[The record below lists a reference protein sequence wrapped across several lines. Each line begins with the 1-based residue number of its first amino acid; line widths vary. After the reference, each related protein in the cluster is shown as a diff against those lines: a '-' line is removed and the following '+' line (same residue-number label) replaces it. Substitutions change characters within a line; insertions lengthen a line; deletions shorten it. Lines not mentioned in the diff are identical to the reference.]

1 MKKIIF
7 ALTPLFMALAF
18 SIDAYS
24 QDVDRTSLVGT
35 DETFWKRGYDGAS
48 GTLCD
53 TKYAPMVTTS
63 DGRTVQLV
71 EDFQWGFNQLEVV
84 LSQKLRGLENG
95 NYTVVLYANAV
106 STHERD
112 NFGGTPASNGATDV
126 AYVFAGDKKVSV
138 PVKVATSIDVSGEY
152 SIANVEVTDGTLTIG
167 LGTYKTGTNWH
178 TIQIKSLIQHNPAQ
192 AFYEWKGGTY
202 TERSVSE
209 MDSITFS
216 LPVSAPLSQTFYE
229 WRGGKYTG
237 RSISDVDSI
246 TFSLPESNPIQVQ
259 ANAVDLGLPSGTL
272 WADRNIGADSPEGY
286 GDYFAWGE
294 TTPQATYHY
303 SSYKWCDG
311 SYYNMT
317 KYCTDSSYG
326 TVDNKTVLEA
336 VDDAATANWGD
347 EWRMPTKD
355 ELLELIEKCTRT
367 WITQNGVNGYKITGP
382 NGNSIFLPAAGGKE
396 NSNYSNVSVW
406 GYYWSSSLNGIGP
419 NYATPFGFFSMGY
432 DMNGKFRWCGFSVRA
447 VVK

>member
-48 GTLCD
+48 GALCD
-53 TKYAPMVTTS
+53 VIYAPMVTTS

-84 LSQKLRGLENG
+84 LSQKVRGLENG
-95 NYTVVLYANAV
+95 NYTVVLYANAM

-112 NFGGTPASNGATDV
+112 GFDGAHASNGATDV
-126 AYVFAGDKKVSV
+126 AYVFAGDKKVPV
-138 PVKVATSIDVSGEY
+138 PAKVATSIDVSGEY
-152 SIANVEVTDGTLTIG
+152 TVANVEVTDGTLAIG
-167 LGTYKTGTNWH
+167 IGTYKTGTNWH
-178 TIQIKSLIQHNPAQ
+178 TIQIKSLIQHNPALF
-192 AFYEWKGGTY
+192 FYEWKDGKY

-209 MDSITFS
+209 I
-216 LPVSAPLSQTFYE
+216 
-229 WRGGKYTG
+229 
-237 RSISDVDSI
+237 DSI
-246 TFSLPESNPIQVQ
+246 TFSLPESNPVQVP
-259 ANAVDLGLPSGTL
+259 AYAVDLGLPSGTL

-294 TTPQATYHY
+294 TTTKSTYNW
-303 SSYKWCDG
+303 STYKWCNG
-311 SYYNMT
+311 SYDTQT
-317 KYCTDSSYG
+317 KYCTDSYYG

-336 VDDAATANWGD
+336 ADDAATANWGD
-347 EWRMPTKD
+347 KWRMPTYD
-355 ELLELIEKCTRT
+355 ELSELKSKCTWT
-367 WITQNGVNGYKITGP
+367 WTTQNSVNGYKVTGP
-382 NGNSIFLPAAGGKE
+382 NGNYIFLPAAGYRG
-396 NSNYSNVSVW
+396 NSDLSNVGSG
-406 GYYWSSSLNGIGP
+406 GYYWSSSLCGGSPYRAWYLSFDFYDRYLSGIYRYYGH
-419 NYATPFGFFSMGY
+419 TL
-432 DMNGKFRWCGFSVRA
+432 RA

>member
-1 MKKIIF
+1 MKKILF

-71 EDFQWGFNQLEVV
+71 EDFQWGFNRLEVV
-84 LSQKLRGLENG
+84 LSQKVGGLENG
-95 NYTVVLYANAV
+95 IYTVVLYANAV

-112 NFGGTPASNGATDV
+112 NFWGTPASNGATDV

-138 PVKVATSIDVSGEY
+138 PVKVATVIDVNGEY
-152 SIANVEVTDGTLTIG
+152 TIANVEVTDGTLTLG

-178 TIQIKSLIQHNPAQ
+178 MIQIKSLIQHNPAQ
-192 AFYEWKGGTY
+192 TFYEWKGGTY

-216 LPVSAPLSQTFYE
+216 LPVSAPLAQNFYE
-229 WRGGKYTG
+229 WKDGKWTERYV
-237 RSISDVDSI
+237 SDVDSI
-246 TFSLPESNPIQVQ
+246 TFSKPGTAPV
-259 ANAVDLGLPSGTL
+259 AVDLGLPSGTL
-272 WADRNIGADSPEGY
+272 WADRNIGADSPKGY

-294 TTPQATYHY
+294 TEPKDYYEWST
-303 SSYKWCDG
+303 YKWG
-311 SYYNMT
+311 EESYNIIVT
-317 KYCTDSSYG
+317 KYC
-326 TVDNKTVLEA
+326 TVDNKTILEA
-336 VDDAATANWGD
+336 ADDAATANWGNQ
-347 EWRMPTKD
+347 WRMPTYD
-355 ELLELIEKCTRT
+355 EFYELIDKCTWT
-367 WITQNGVNGYKITGP
+367 WITQNGVEGCKFTGP
-382 NGNSIFLPAAGGKE
+382 NGNCIFLPTAGSRFE
-396 NSNYSNVSVW
+396 DSFWNSF
-406 GYYWSSSLNGIGP
+406 YWSSSLGEFESDAWSLFLPGDWRP
-419 NYATPFGFFSMGY
+419 EMSCPLDARGLGRAFGFP
-432 DMNGKFRWCGFSVRA
+432 VRA

>member
-1 MKKIIF
+1 MKKILF
-7 ALTPLFMALAF
+7 ALMPLFMVLAF

-84 LSQKLRGLENG
+84 LSQKVRGLENG

-112 NFGGTPASNGATDV
+112 NFEGTPASSGATDV
-126 AYVFAGDKKVSV
+126 AYVFAGDKKVPV
-138 PVKVATSIDVSGEY
+138 PVKVATVIDVNGEY
-152 SIANVEVTDGTLTIG
+152 TIANVEVTDGTLTLG

-178 TIQIKSLIQHNPAQ
+178 TIQIKSLVQHNPA
-192 AFYEWKGGTY
+192 
-202 TERSVSE
+202 
-209 MDSITFS
+209 
-216 LPVSAPLSQTFYE
+216 QTFYE
-229 WRGGKYTG
+229 WRGGKYTE
-237 RSISDVDSI
+237 RSVSEIDSI

-272 WADRNIGADSPEGY
+272 WADRNVGADSPEDY

-294 TTPQATYHY
+294 TTPKNLYSWGTYKFY
-303 SSYKWCDG
+303 DG
-311 SYYNMT
+311 SLLK
-317 KYCTDSSYG
+317 KYHASDK
-326 TVDNKTVLEA
+326 KTCLELS
-336 VDDAATANWGD
+336 DDAAYVNWGNK
-347 EWRMPTKD
+347 WRMPTK
-355 ELLELIEKCTRT
+355 EETLELANNCKWTISTR
-367 WITQNGVNGYKITGP
+367 NGVKGFYVTGP
-382 NGNSIFLPAAGGKE
+382 NGNSIFMPVAGRYIDDDDGTFE
-396 NSNYSNVSVW
+396 SGGVNGGIYSSTIHDESVYSAFCLYFW
-406 GYYWSSSLNGIGP
+406 
-419 NYATPFGFFSMGY
+419 TEGFMV
-432 DMNGKFRWCGFSVRA
+432 CGDSRGSRASGRSVRA
-447 VVK
+447 VVR

>member
-1 MKKIIF
+1 M
-7 ALTPLFMALAF
+7 
-18 SIDAYS
+18 
-24 QDVDRTSLVGT
+24 
-35 DETFWKRGYDGAS
+35 
-48 GTLCD
+48 
-53 TKYAPMVTTS
+53 
-63 DGRTVQLV
+63 
-71 EDFQWGFNQLEVV
+71 
-84 LSQKLRGLENG
+84 ENG

-192 AFYEWKGGTY
+192 TFYEWKGGTY

-216 LPVSAPLSQTFYE
+216 LPVSAQLSQTFYE
-229 WRGGKYTG
+229 WKDGKYTG

-272 WADRNIGADSPEGY
+272 WADRNIGADSPEDI

-294 TTPQATYHY
+294 TAAKPTYSWNTY
-303 SSYKWCDG
+303 NWCDG
-311 SYYNMT
+311 PDNTIT
-317 KYCTDSSYG
+317 KYGTDG
-326 TVDNKTVLEA
+326 AWGIVDNKTTLEA
-336 VDDAATANWGD
+336 ADDAATANWGD
-347 EWRMPTKD
+347 EWRMPTYD
-355 ELLELIEKCTRT
+355 EFSELIDKCTWT
-367 WITQNGVNGYKITGP
+367 WIKNGVKGYKITGP
-382 NGNSIFLPAAGGKE
+382 NGNSIFFPAAGYVGDGGL
-396 NSNYSNVSVW
+396 NDTVYY
-406 GYYWSSSLNGIGP
+406 GRYWSSSLD
-419 NYATPFGFFSMGY
+419 YYSKCALFLTFYLSYREMDYDYRYYGY
-432 DMNGKFRWCGFSVRA
+432 TVRA